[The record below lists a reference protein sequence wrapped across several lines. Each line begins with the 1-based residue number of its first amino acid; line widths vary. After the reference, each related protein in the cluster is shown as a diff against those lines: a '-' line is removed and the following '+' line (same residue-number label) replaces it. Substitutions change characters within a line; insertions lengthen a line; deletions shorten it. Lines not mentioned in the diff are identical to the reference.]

1 MKILHITNYFQ
12 PQIGYQE
19 TFLAKEQIKQGH
31 EVSVI
36 TSDRYYPFVDFDKTY
51 KNLLGDRICGSGF
64 VNIDG
69 IPIYRLKT
77 LGEIKCRVWL
87 LGLEQKVKELKP
99 DYVHVHAVLA
109 NAFRMMKLKKRG
121 MNFKLVIDEHLI
133 DLVRDKSILAKIH
146 NRIKKGR
153 LKPYLQ
159 YSDKFVG
166 VTKETCKILEK
177 DFGIPSSKIKYIP
190 LGADS
195 TLFKFDQQERQKIRE
210 QYNIQIQDI
219 LLLYTGKI
227 DPSKGVQTLISAFNS
242 MTRYK
247 NVYLLMV
254 GSENVNFISGLLN
267 SMNESQRNR
276 IILKDFV
283 ENSKLPQYFSAA
295 DICVWGDTITASMLE
310 AMSCGRPIVGCDI
323 PPVIE
328 RIEYDNGMAYKFG
341 DYNDLKDK
349 LEFLIQNPKIGIQM
363 GARGRQLVEDKLSWQ
378 VISKRF
384 LSI

>member
-1 MKILHITNYFQ
+1 MKILHIINYFQ

-109 NAFRMMKLKKRG
+109 NAFRMMKLKKKG
-121 MNFKLVIDEHLI
+121 MKFKLVVDEHIIELDRSKNLPAQFYNFFKKRKI
-133 DLVRDKSILAKIH
+133 QNYIKYVDKYVGAYRESCQILK
-146 NRIKKGR
+146 NVYGVPDDR
-153 LKPYLQ
+153 L
-159 YSDKFVG
+159 
-166 VTKETCKILEK
+166 E
-177 DFGIPSSKIKYIP
+177 YIP

-195 TLFKFDQQERQKIRE
+195 SLFKFREIDRANIRKKFKIPKD
-210 QYNIQIQDI
+210 DI
-219 LLLYTGKI
+219 LLVYTGKI
-227 DPSKGVQTLISAFNS
+227 NEQKGIDTIIKAFNHLS
-242 MTRYK
+242 SV
-247 NVYLLMV
+247 NISLLFV
-254 GSENVNFISGLLN
+254 GSVGKVFMVKLKNLIDPAKKEKVFFHGFVLN
-267 SMNESQRNR
+267 NN
-276 IILKDFV
+276 
-283 ENSKLPQYFSAA
+283 LPQYYSAA
-295 DICVWGDTITASMLE
+295 DICVWGDGISISMLE
-310 AMSCGRPIVGCDI
+310 ATSCGRPIVVCDL
-323 PPVIE
+323 PPVKE
-328 RIEYDNGMAYKFG
+328 RIEYGNGLTYEFG
-341 DYNDLKDK
+341 NAIDLKKK
-349 LEFLIQNPKIGIQM
+349 LEYLIRNPKVRIQM
-363 GARGRQLVEDKLSWQ
+363 GKRGRQLVEDRFSWEK
-378 VISKRF
+378 ISERF